1 MSILEEAGQEAQQ
14 AAEGQ
19 EAARNVMGRT
29 QWQLTWLRLRN
40 DKVSMIALGVVILM
54 IVIAIAAPAF
64 AALTHHAVDAA
75 YPDTGEDASG
85 NPVGPGVAG
94 FPLGTDSTGR
104 DLLVR
109 IVYGARISLFVGVV
123 TTLIAVVLGVA
134 IGLIAGYFGGVIDT
148 ILARFTDAVLSFPY
162 VLLALALATVFG
174 PSLTLIVALI
184 TFFSWAGIARIVR
197 GQTLSLKEK
206 EYIEAARS
214 LGAGP
219 FRIMFFDILPN
230 LLAPVLVVGTLYIPN
245 AVVFESTL
253 SFLGLG
259 IQPPTPSWGNMLA
272 DASNFYQVAWWYIVF
287 PAVFLLITT
296 LAFNLLGDG
305 IRDAMDPRT
314 ERLIAARRMRN
325 RGRKRKARAI
335 GGGGPSSSF
344 PDPVRS
350 PGAGAGTGQ

>member
-14 AAEGQ
+14 AADGQ
-19 EAARNVMGRT
+19 ETARNVMGRT

-40 DKVSMIALGVVILM
+40 DKVSMIALAVVILM

-64 AALTHHAVDAA
+64 AAITHHAVDAA

>member
-1 MSILEEAGQEAQQ
+1 MTILEEAGHEAQQ

-19 EAARNVMGRT
+19 EQSRNVMGRT
-29 QWQLTWLRLRN
+29 QWQLTWMRLRS
-40 DKVSMIALGVVILM
+40 DKVAMIALGVVILM
-54 IVIAIAAPAF
+54 IVVAIAAPAF
-64 AALTHHAVDAA
+64 AALTHHPVDAA
-75 YPDTGEDASG
+75 YPDTGEDAFG
-85 NPVGPGVAG
+85 NPVGPGVNG
-94 FPLGTDSTGR
+94 FILGTDSTGR

-109 IVYGARISLFVGVV
+109 IVYGARISLFVGIV
-123 TTLIAVVLGVA
+123 TTVIAVILGVTV
-134 IGLIAGYFGGVIDT
+134 GLIAGYFGGVIDT
-148 ILARFTDAVLSFPY
+148 ILGRFTDAVLAFPY

-174 PSLTLIVALI
+174 PSLTLIVILI

-259 IQPPTPSWGNMLA
+259 IQPPTPSWGNMLS

-287 PAVFLLITT
+287 PALFLLITT

-314 ERLIAARRMRN
+314 ERLIAARRMRK
-325 RGRKRKARAI
+325 RGKRKSSA
-335 GGGGPSSSF
+335 GGPSSNF

-350 PGAGAGTGQ
+350 ADPGTGPVTS